1 MKINYVSVT
10 KEYFSK
16 TQEEKYVIRGELD
29 SVPPLIWFKH
39 LQLLWICS
47 PKLFRL
53 CPEPILN
60 KNVIVISIKDQEDIL
75 TTIDA
80 LKDLVSRIGYSYI
93 IQSDQSLFLNFKESL
108 IQQG

>member
-16 TQEEKYVIRGELD
+16 TKEEKYIIRGALD
-29 SVPPLIWFKH
+29 CVPPLMWFRH

-47 PKLFRL
+47 PKLFKL
-53 CPEPILN
+53 CPEPLLN
-60 KNVIVISIKDQEDIL
+60 KNVIIISIKNQEDIL

-80 LKDLVSRIGYSYI
+80 LKNLVDKVGYSYI
-93 IQSDQSLFLNFKESL
+93 IQSDQSLFINFKEF
-108 IQQG
+108 II